1 MLDLNFFIVSH
12 FVIAVVA
19 VLLGFSVL
27 RKDIKNPVNRSFG
40 FLSLGVVI
48 WSFSYGVWLLCK
60 SQEAALFWS
69 RTLNMGATLIP
80 VFYINWILNVLGKK
94 RKKTLIFY
102 YLITS
107 VFLLFSYS
115 KHYISGTKEIFY
127 FIFFPQAGWLYIT
140 FLVVGWLSLILYG
153 IILLLKELRHA
164 TGVYREQIKYV
175 LFGSILGFLGGS
187 TNFPLMMGK
196 DWFPPLG
203 SPLVVA
209 YSVVFGYSIIVHH
222 LMDIRLVLRKWTV
235 FILTLFSALGIA
247 FGVRFVFN
255 KFFVGHELFSEFTIL
270 AVVIF
275 LLPNIKDYFQN
286 VSNRYFF
293 TSLYDS
299 NALITGLGDKLK
311 STLDPN
317 KIYNIIFSTIN
328 DAFHVKS
335 MLTLVKDRDNDFIV
349 EDNFNS
355 KIDCKKLFFATR
367 SLYRQNGKDLVPVI
381 VEELK
386 RENSPKK
393 IKSIQLLE
401 SYKIAALSPLGVEGQ
416 VTGLIALGEKE
427 SGDMYNDEDINVLNI
442 VGTQATIAIENALLY
457 KEIGEM
463 NKNLQKKVEEK
474 TGELRK
480 QNEYLEKLLIMRSE
494 FLDIASHQ
502 LRTPV
507 SVIKGMISMILE
519 GGLAKEK
526 VDEFLKAVLFK
537 SNKLAEIINDIL
549 RASEMDTEN
558 VLLKFSKVDL
568 NVLLTKLIEDKQI
581 QIKNSGIKLSLNLP
595 AKPLPILNADDRY
608 LEQAIGNLVNNSIQ
622 YTPKGGKIDVDAKVN
637 GKNVE
642 IRVIDTGIGIPKED
656 MPKLFSK
663 FSRAKNAI
671 AMYTDGTGLGLF
683 IVKKIVEGHIGG
695 KICIE
700 KTEEGKGSTFLI
712 TLAGS

>member
-1 MLDLNFFIVSH
+1 MPDLNFFIISH

-40 FLSLGVVI
+40 LLSLGVVI
-48 WSFSYGVWLLCK
+48 WSFAYGVWLLCK
-60 SQEAALFWS
+60 NQESALFWA

-80 VFYINWILNVLGKK
+80 VFYISWILNVLGKK
-94 RKKTLIFY
+94 KKKTLIFY
-102 YLITS
+102 YLVTS
-107 VFLLFSYS
+107 IFLLFSYS
-115 KHYISGTKEIFY
+115 KYYISGTKEIFY
-127 FIFFPQAGWLYIT
+127 FIFFPQAGWVYIT
-140 FLVVGWLSLILYG
+140 FLIVCWLSVIVFG
-153 IILLLKELRHA
+153 IFLLLKELSRA

-203 SPLVVA
+203 SPLVIA
-209 YSVVFGYSIIVHH
+209 YSIVFGYSIIVHH

-235 FILTLFSALGIA
+235 FLLTLFSALAIA
-247 FGVRFVFN
+247 FGVGFVFN
-255 KFFVGHELFSEFTIL
+255 KYFAGHKLFSQLTTFS
-270 AVVIF
+270 VVIF

-286 VSNRYFF
+286 ISNKYFF

-311 STLDPN
+311 STLEQN

-335 MLTLVKDRDNDFIV
+335 MLILVKDRNNNFIV
-349 EDNFNS
+349 EDNFNG
-355 KIDCKKLFFATR
+355 KIDGKKLFLASK
-367 SLYRQNGKDLVPVI
+367 SLYRQNGKDLFPVI

-386 RENSPKK
+386 RENSAKK
-393 IKSIQLLE
+393 YKSIKLLE
-401 SYKIAALSPLGVEGQ
+401 DYGMAALSPLGIEGQ

-463 NKNLQKKVEEK
+463 NLNLKKKVEEK
-474 TGELRK
+474 TTELRDK
-480 QNEYLEKLLIMRSE
+480 NEYLEKLLVMRSE

-507 SVIKGMISMILE
+507 TVIRGMTSMILE
-519 GGLAKEK
+519 GGMSKEK
-526 VDEFLKAVLFK
+526 INEFLKAMLDK
-537 SNKLAEIINDIL
+537 SGKLAEIINDIL
-549 RASEMDTEN
+549 RASEMDSEK
-558 VLLKFSKVDL
+558 VLLKFAKVDL
-568 NVLLTKLIEDKQI
+568 NAFLTKLVDDKQI
-581 QIKNSGIKLSLNLP
+581 QAKGKEIELKLSLPKESLP
-595 AKPLPILNADDRY
+595 AIQGDERY
-608 LEQAIGNLVNNSIQ
+608 LEQSVGNLINNSFQ
-622 YTPKGGKIDVDAKVN
+622 YTPKNGKVEVSARVN
-637 GKNVE
+637 GKNIE
-642 IRVIDTGIGIPKED
+642 IRVSDTGIGIPAED
-656 MPKLFSK
+656 LPKLFSK
-663 FSRAKNAI
+663 FSRASNAI

-683 IVKKIVEGHIGG
+683 IVKRIIEEHKGG
-695 KICIE
+695 KVCVE
-700 KTEEGKGSTFLI
+700 KTEEGKGTTFLI
-712 TLAGS
+712 TLAV